1 MTYLEEKLKNILD
14 EELKLTAKETEIIL
28 KKITTVFYWQL
39 KVERMAR
46 NWLKSYQERNK

>member
-14 EELKLTAKETEIIL
+14 KELNLTAKETKVIL
-28 KKITTVFYWQL
+28 KKITAVFYWQL
-39 KVERMAR
+39 KIERMSR